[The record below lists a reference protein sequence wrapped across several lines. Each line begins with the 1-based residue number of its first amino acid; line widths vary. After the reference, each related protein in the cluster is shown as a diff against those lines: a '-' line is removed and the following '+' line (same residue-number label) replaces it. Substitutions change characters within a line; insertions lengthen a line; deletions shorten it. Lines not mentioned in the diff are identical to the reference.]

1 MCTSDSIKM
10 RKEGNG
16 IILLKC
22 SYATHLIYHHL
33 YVRGDKLKDTI
44 KYKALLK

>member
-33 YVRGDKLKDTI
+33 YVKGDKDTI
-44 KYKALLK
+44 KYKAPFK